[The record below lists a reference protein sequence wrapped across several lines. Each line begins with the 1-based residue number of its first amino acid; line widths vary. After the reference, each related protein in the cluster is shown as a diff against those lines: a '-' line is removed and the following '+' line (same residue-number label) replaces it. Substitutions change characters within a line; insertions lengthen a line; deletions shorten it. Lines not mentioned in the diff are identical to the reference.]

1 MLACKLGL
9 IPIVELLL
17 LNQANLSETNVLGET
32 ALKLAQR
39 FGHED
44 LVLIL
49 IQKYVLKSYFCFS
62 KLKK

>member
-9 IPIVELLL
+9 IQIVELLL

-49 IQKYVLKSYFCFS
+49 IQKYKALIRQPSRK
-62 KLKK
+62 